1 MSEPNI
7 SDAEMAIKMEIES
20 EEFQEYQS
28 PEETNKPKNEK
39 NIKTTT
45 EETIKTINISEDED
59 LLVPKLEPIDVDDEY
74 DNKIKQ
80 T

>member
-1 MSEPNI
+1 
-7 SDAEMAIKMEIES
+7 MAIKMEIES

-28 PEETNKPKNEK
+28 PDETNKTKNEK
-39 NIKTTT
+39 NIKITTTT
-45 EETIKTINISEDED
+45 EEAIKTINISEDED
-59 LLVPKLEPIDVDDEY
+59 LLIPKLEPIDVDDEY